1 MEKDCRLK
9 CQTCTNQS
17 TDTAGGCLGIELTRQ
32 SLVIVEKFCC
42 FDNTIE
48 ARGSAADSAKTI
60 IKSGLSK
67 FRDLV
72 PLLTSRG
79 LPLGD
84 KGRYPACVRS
94 VMLYRSETW
103 IIKEEGVI
111 KLERNDARK
120 VQWMCN
126 IRTETRILAK
136 ELRTGLKLNSM
147 KQYLQDSRK
156 WFGHVERWEG
166 GTWSSRCRAFKFRG

>member
-1 MEKDCRLK
+1 MSWHRID
-9 CQTCTNQS
+9 S
-17 TDTAGGCLGIELTRQ
+17 Q
-32 SLVIVEKFCC
+32 SLVIVEKLCYL
-42 FDNTIE
+42 DNTIG

-79 LPLGD
+79 LPLGE
-84 KGRYPACVRS
+84 KGKYSACVRS

-111 KLERNDARK
+111 RLERNDTRK

-126 IRTETRILAK
+126 IRTENRILAQ
-136 ELRTGLKLNSM
+136 ELRTRLKLNSM

-156 WFGHVERWEG
+156 WSGHVERWEG
-166 GTWSSRCRAFKFRG
+166 GTWSSRCRAFKFSG